1 VRQNRSFIQSIARD
15 FTQSFASGVMT
26 GASTSDI
33 VRATAALTLTGAL
46 ATPLAAHT
54 TTESPRPAP
63 AVQPSATPQPSTTP
77 QNETPASSGSG
88 SAPAPAAPSTTPS
101 AEPAPAPTATEVPPA
116 APTASGQSQQ
126 PAPQPGSGGDDP
138 RTVASFQPTPPANVP
153 PSQLRGVREG
163 RRTLDDKPVRL
174 SFKGVGVEEI
184 LPFLYE
190 WTGKYVSYKPTEVSS
205 NKITLIGD
213 RDISKSLALDYIFQ
227 SLKANGLAVTETED
241 LIHIGLQTDLIKT
254 QPGVVLGPEED
265 VMKMEDNGLF
275 VTKVFRLKHSR
286 ATDVLERIEFL
297 VPEDYAKLSADGD
310 SNQIILAGDI
320 GLAKKVKTLLDMLD
334 VPSWDDYATE
344 TFRLQYQDANAIKTI
359 IDELFTDDGSAGGRT
374 AGGRTQQNR
383 NQQQQQRQPGVPGA
397 AGGGEG
403 GGLIVTVL
411 ESMNSITVRATPTVL
426 AEIRRLVANA
436 WDLPPNT
443 AGSIFRIYD
452 LNYADPSKVRDLLG
466 TLLGGGSS
474 SSRNNTQNRAFAGR
488 QVLQGGGGV
497 GDGSP
502 SAAVEGIFSIE
513 AYPDSNRLIVIS
525 KTPENF
531 DWLDRWIKD
540 LDQPFTSGLPVNV
553 PLKHASA
560 VELSEILNTL
570 LAQSGSEGG
579 GLRLPEEGIQGLA
592 DSFNTG
598 VGAANDSSV
607 FNQGQNQQQ
616 NQLTFPWQGARAGQG
631 AGGTPQEVSALIG
644 RSRIVPNPTQN
655 SVLVMA
661 PAEVEKKVIEI
672 IHQLDKPGR
681 QVMITAVLAEVKV
694 GDGFSWGA
702 RVGTNLSAPLN
713 GGDNAVAGSV
723 SLNLEKGNGSTPPGP
738 NFASPWFDSSELTVS
753 TGENMEFFLQALSTD
768 NSVRILQ
775 QPRVFTSDN
784 KEAKFVAGQDVSLL
798 TGETSG
804 FGTTGTT
811 SSFEQQFVGVGIN
824 VRPRIT
830 QDNNVAMEVEVLLSN
845 LSAST
850 ASFNSNPVIDRR
862 QTNTNVTVKDGQT
875 IVISGIRRE
884 QETQIDNKIPFLGDI
899 PVLGA
904 AFTSTQRQKE
914 VVELVVFLVP
924 TVVENPDANDAN
936 FNADERMR
944 LRLLAEPLEK
954 SANDLLKESKFFEEL
969 KSPPPVEPALEP
981 INETIGTDKEQKGTP

>member
-1 VRQNRSFIQSIARD
+1 MQNRSHDVRQDRSYFKSLVRD
-15 FTQSFASGVMT
+15 FTQPMGMVSCRVGLLAGV
-26 GASTSDI
+26 STSDI
-33 VRATAALTLTGAL
+33 VRATAVLTIAGT
-46 ATPLAAHT
+46 LAAAVSAA
-54 TTESPRPAP
+54 TTESGRPTP
-63 AVQPSATPQPSTTP
+63 AVQPAATPSQNAPSEPAAAPTA
-77 QNETPASSGSG
+77 ETPSNPPAAAPSPTPAREPAP
-88 SAPAPAAPSTTPS
+88 APAPAAS
-101 AEPAPAPTATEVPPA
+101 A
-116 APTASGQSQQ
+116 GQSGDSRDPQ
-126 PAPQPGSGGDDP
+126 PAPQPGSAGDDP
-138 RTVASFQPTPPANVP
+138 RTVVRYQPVPPADVP

-163 RRTLDDKPVRL
+163 RRALDDKPVKL
-174 SFKGVGVEEI
+174 SFKDSGVPDI

-205 NKITLIGD
+205 IKITLIGD
-213 RDISKSLALDYIFQ
+213 REISKSQALDYIFQ
-227 SLKANGLAVTETED
+227 SLKMNGLAVTETAD
-241 LIHIGLQTDLIKT
+241 MIHIGLQTDLIKT
-254 QPGVVLGPEED
+254 QPGVVLGPDED

-275 VTKVFRLKHSR
+275 VTKVFRLKNSR

-334 VPSWDDYATE
+334 VPNWDDYATE
-344 TFRLQYQDANAIKTI
+344 TFRLQYQDANSIKSL
-359 IDELFTDDGSAGGRT
+359 IDELFADDGSAGGRT
-374 AGGRTQQNR
+374 AGGRPAQNR
-383 NQQQQQRQPGVPGA
+383 QQRGQQQPGVPGVPGA
-397 AGGGEG
+397 SGGGG
-403 GGLIVTVL
+403 ALIVTVL
-411 ESMNSITVRATPTVL
+411 ESMNSLTVRATPTVL

-443 AGSIFRIYD
+443 SGDIFRIYD
-452 LNYADPSKVRDLLG
+452 LDYADPTKVRDLLG
-466 TLLGGGSS
+466 TLLGSGGS
-474 SSRNNTQNRAFAGR
+474 RTGNTQNRAFAGR
-488 QVLQGGGGV
+488 QVLQGGGVG

-553 PLKHASA
+553 PLKHAGA

-570 LAQSGSEGG
+570 LASSGSEGG

-598 VGAANDSSV
+598 VGGSTNTSGLTGAQTGSD
-607 FNQGQNQQQ
+607 QQ
-616 NQLTFPWQGARAGQG
+616 LRFPWQGARAGQG
-631 AGGTPQEVSALIG
+631 AGGGTPQEVSALIG

-661 PAEVEKKVIEI
+661 PPEVEKKVVEI
-672 IHQLDKPGR
+672 IQQLDKPGR

-702 RVGTNLSAPLN
+702 RVGTNLNAPLN
-713 GGDNAVAGSV
+713 GGDNSVGGSV
-723 SLNLEKGNGSTPPGP
+723 SLTLEKGDGAVTGAP
-738 NFASPWFDSSELTVS
+738 NFASPWFDSSALEVT

-804 FGTTGTT
+804 FGTSGTT
-811 SSFEQQFVGVGIN
+811 SSFEQEFVGVGIN

-830 QDNNVAMEVEVLLSN
+830 QDNNVAMEVEILLSN

-850 ASFNSNPVIDRR
+850 QSFNSNPVIDRR
-862 QTNTNVTVKDGQT
+862 QTNTNVTVKNGQT

-884 QETQIDNKIPFLGDI
+884 GETQIDRRLPFLCDI
-899 PVLGA
+899 PILGA
-904 AFTSTQRQKE
+904 AFSSTERQKE
-914 VVELVVFLVP
+914 VVEL
-924 TVVENPDANDAN
+924 
-936 FNADERMR
+936 
-944 LRLLAEPLEK
+944 
-954 SANDLLKESKFFEEL
+954 
-969 KSPPPVEPALEP
+969 
-981 INETIGTDKEQKGTP
+981 